1 MEMII
6 TIILAVLGIIATI
19 IVTHYYTKKQMAKN
33 QISHFAIQTYNLG
46 RGVKEVFP
54 EFLMMYNGMALE
66 KYTRFCEGR
75 FKNTGNKDIHGNDE
89 LGFSLI
95 FPDHYSIKAIDV
107 TATTEELTI
116 RHEIDKERNNIIHFF
131 FKNLLRTG
139 EEFKYSV
146 LLDSSENDNNPFGKL
161 RFSNRIPDTSIQEAD
176 VKHIKFYEKIS
187 LLGGAM
193 MLLLMF
199 ILFWWERTI
208 LADTIYKTI
217 FIICFILV
225 NGFTAFALMNTKNYK
240 LS

>member
-1 MEMII
+1 MII
-6 TIILAVLGIIATI
+6 TIIFAVLGIIATI

-33 QISHFAIQTYNLG
+33 QISHYAIQTYNLD

-89 LGFSLI
+89 LEFSLI

-107 TATTEELTI
+107 TASTEELSI
-116 RHEIDKERNNIIHFF
+116 RHEIDKERKNKVHFF
-131 FKNLLRTG
+131 IKNLIRTG

-146 LLDSSENDNNPFGKL
+146 LLDSYESDNNPFGRL
-161 RFSNRIPDTSIQEAD
+161 RFSNRIPDTSIQDAD
-176 VKHIKFYEKIS
+176 LKHIKFYEMITYI
-187 LLGGAM
+187 GIT
-193 MLLLMF
+193 MLFLLMF
-199 ILFWWERTI
+199 IIFWWKETI
-208 LADTIYKTI
+208 FADTTFRVVI
-217 FIICFILV
+217 IICCVVLS
-225 NGFTAFALMNTKNYK
+225 AFSMYALMNTKNYK